1 MRKIS
6 PLDRILILLAVLLA
20 SYQVVVGIDGLDS
33 FAIISYTI
41 GFGILLVAGL
51 LIIILGFE
59 VLDSPHVAVIST
71 LIPLSLSVGL
81 VDMFFPAYRLGYLV
95 FVLAAFMLVV
105 ITRYAF
111 PGGIALGALILAHGT
126 AGLLIFSLPF
136 IFSFQGITPPVFML
150 VGFGGG
156 LIGIFGVFL
165 SFLKADKPFI
175 AQNRLLA
182 VFPAL
187 LLLVALLFTVGFTV
201 V

>member
-20 SYQVVVGIDGLDS
+20 SYQVVVGIDDLDS
-33 FAIISYTI
+33 LAIISYTI
-41 GFGILLVAGL
+41 GFGIILVAGL

-59 VLDSPHVAVIST
+59 VLDSSHVAVIST

-81 VDMFFPAYRLGYLV
+81 VDMFFPSFRLGYLI
-95 FVLAAFMLVV
+95 FALAAFLLVL

-111 PGGIALGALILAHGT
+111 HGGIALWLLILTHGVS
-126 AGLLIFSLPF
+126 GLIICFLPF
-136 IFSFQGITPPVFML
+136 ILSFQGIAPTVFVL

-156 LIGIFGVFL
+156 LIGVFGVLL
-165 SFLKADKPFI
+165 SFLKTGKPLVP
-175 AQNRLLA
+175 QNRLLA

-187 LLLVALLFTVGFTV
+187 LLLVTAAFVVGFTV
-201 V
+201 I